1 MGFLQ
6 HLLLR
11 PPNGAGT
18 NNNLAAS
25 DGGLLQASDGGQLTA
40 ST

>member
-11 PPNGAGT
+11 PPNGAIAGQIIAT
-18 NNNLAAS
+18 
-25 DGGLLQASDGGQLTA
+25 DGGALTATDGGALVT
-40 ST
+40 S